1 MNKPRV
7 LSTTPAAGLT
17 TRLLAAAAV
26 LVTVYYRMPLP
37 FLLLTLFLSYI
48 MWSYY
53 WTLKSC
59 RSASGDCSSGGES
72 IFAGE
77 TFTREFRFT
86 NGWLF
91 PLVRCGISFLLPGG
105 LACAGDTPQNM
116 TREPKAAA
124 APTTTYQLTTAWNYH
139 TVHYAW
145 LPEQKEFTLS
155 LQIRATRRG
164 IYYLPPPHLFV
175 GDPSGLFRG
184 LNLVGNKQVLYVYP
198 RLKNTGEL
206 FKTLDFQE
214 NNREDNFGLEDR
226 HHARGI
232 RDYQVS
238 DPPKSIN
245 WYATARTNSLKT
257 NIYQRKDSQFCLV
270 VLDLCVPAQPV
281 TGAVE
286 NTRFED
292 PGLEEAVGLA
302 AGAALFHL
310 EQGAMT
316 AFYTNATLLQWKQRK
331 TAPLPDDTGA
341 YMSRVRTI
349 TTLDYAGGDAQA
361 RSILRAC
368 AAIDETSRAY
378 EETRE
383 KLWEKIRS
391 APTNTLIYL
400 LVYNNPPASWE
411 ENEEY
416 QANRAKNIPP
426 EQFYSPQRLAGLASS
441 RVRLFNLSPA
451 GTPLT
456 GARGTMCPRIQA

>member
-1 MNKPRV
+1 MNKPRIQ
-7 LSTTPAAGLT
+7 STTPAAGPT
-17 TRLLAAAAV
+17 ARLLAAAAA

-37 FLLLTLFLSYI
+37 FLLLILFLAYV

-59 RSASGDCSSGGES
+59 RSASGAGSPAGES
-72 IFAGE
+72 VFAGE
-77 TFTREFRFT
+77 TFNREFSFT

-91 PLVRCGISFLLPGG
+91 PLVRCGISFLLPEG
-105 LACAGDTPQNM
+105 LACAGDTPRNM
-116 TREPKAAA
+116 TREPRAAA
-124 APTTTYQLTTAWNYH
+124 APATTYQLTTAWDYY

-145 LPEQKEFTLS
+145 LPEQKDFNLG
-155 LQIRATRRG
+155 LRIRAGRRG
-164 IYYLPPPHLFV
+164 VYHLPPPHLFV

-184 LNLVGNKQVLYVYP
+184 LNRVGDPQLLYVFP
-198 RLKNTGEL
+198 RLKSTGEL

-214 NNREDNFGLEDR
+214 NNREDSFGLEDR

-245 WYATARTNSLKT
+245 WYATARTSSLKT

-286 NTRFED
+286 TARFED
-292 PGLEEAVGLA
+292 PGLEEAVSLA

-316 AFYTNATLLQWKQRK
+316 AFYTNAPLLRWRQKK
-331 TAPLPDDTGA
+331 TDPPPDDTGA
-341 YMSRVRTI
+341 YMNRVRTI
-349 TTLDYAGGDAQA
+349 TALDYAGGDAQA
-361 RSILRAC
+361 RSILRVC

-391 APTNTLIYL
+391 APANTLIYL

-411 ENEEY
+411 DNEEY
-416 QANRAKNIPP
+416 WANRHKNIPP
-426 EQFYSPQRLAGLASS
+426 EQFYSPRRLAGQASS
-441 RVRLFNLSPA
+441 RIRLFNLSPGSA
-451 GTPLT
+451 PTGMPLK
-456 GARGTMCPRIQA
+456 GGDAS